1 MGSALRV
8 SEQRVCSEG
17 QSTPWKGHLL
27 GRLSCA
33 WLGYSA
39 PFYLEMQGVGSPAGG
54 KGISVPNWHMPSTV
68 PGTHQAFQVVRVM
81 YSVVFSLGQG
91 LLF

>member
-1 MGSALRV
+1 M
-8 SEQRVCSEG
+8 
-17 QSTPWKGHLL
+17 
-27 GRLSCA
+27 
-33 WLGYSA
+33 
-39 PFYLEMQGVGSPAGG
+39 GSPAGG
-54 KGISVPNWHMPSTV
+54 KGISVPNWNMPSTV